1 MRTLLC
7 LLAVFAALIVHA
19 DEFDPKDNTIVLGE
33 RVGLIKPGMK
43 FPDLERAYGKGSIK
57 AMDLDGPEGTTI
69 PGAKLF
75 AGTDRELEIVFDEEK
90 KTVADIRIVGKA
102 WTFANGLKL
111 GLSIAEVEK
120 INGKAFQISGFDWD
134 YGGYANFEGGKLAQK
149 VSVRF
154 EAGENSDPSLSGDKQ
169 IPTTNKKLR
178 ASGAKVSEISVFM
191 P

>member
-1 MRTLLC
+1 M
-7 LLAVFAALIVHA
+7 ASNSASAS
-19 DEFDPKDNTIVLGE
+19 PKW
-33 RVGLIKPGMK
+33 K
-43 FPDLERAYGKGSIK
+43 
-57 AMDLDGPEGTTI
+57 
-69 PGAKLF
+69 
-75 AGTDRELEIVFDEEK
+75 
-90 KTVADIRIVGKA
+90 
-102 WTFANGLKL
+102 
-111 GLSIAEVEK
+111 K

-154 EAGENSDPSLSGDKQ
+154 DAGENTDPSLSGDKQ